1 MTIAIVAAQGHDN
14 AGRRKASARASAKA
28 RLGHDKAHEFALQRP
43 QRRRCLLPSPP
54 IESSRRGHQH
64 NRGKAAE
71 NFQAGPRAIVPRNSL
86 KRLYDA
92 IENGIAD
99 VSDPMLKE
107 RVTELKSIRD
117 QARAAEGSLK
127 PSPARPAGACG
138 PSSGGYRRDHLRAL
152 AERVEVDTKE
162 VRIMGS
168 KSVLLRTLVAASSAK
183 TADFGV
189 PSFVPKWRARR
200 DSNS

>member
-14 AGRRKASARASAKA
+14 AGRRKACARASAKA
-28 RLGHDKAHEFALQRP
+28 RLGHDKAHEFAWQRA

-54 IESSRRGHQH
+54 VESSRRGHQH

-71 NFQAGPRAIVPRNSL
+71 NFQAGARAIVPRNSL

-92 IENGIAD
+92 IENGSAD

-117 QARAAEGSLK
+117 QARGRRGFVQNLRQ
-127 PSPARPAGACG
+127 PG
-138 PSSGGYRRDHLRAL
+138 PQAHAD
-152 AERVEVDTKE
+152 RVG
-162 VRIMGS
+162 R
-168 KSVLLRTLVAASSAK
+168 LPPRSSACAGR
-183 TADFGV
+183 TRRSRYERSSHRGV
-189 PSFVPKWRARR
+189 EKRAPAHARR
-200 DSNS
+200 GFKRKNGGLWSAQFCTEMAPQRG